1 MVVSVRYE
9 LRSSSRP
16 IGSAPYAYKTA
27 GNTQTWRTPA
37 ETPHPECKKD
47 CCRRE
52 REGRSWEEYGRRL
65 VPPRENDYAAS
76 NACPV
81 NLALAM
87 ARGSRKKVG
96 ILDLDIFGPSIPTLM
111 GLNHGEEPELTN
123 SKSLGPLD
131 LRN

>member
-1 MVVSVRYE
+1 MVSVRYE

-27 GNTQTWRTPA
+27 GDAQTWRTPA
-37 ETPHPECKKD
+37 EAPHPGCKKD
-47 CCRRE
+47 CRRRE
-52 REGRSWEEYGRRL
+52 REGRSWEEHDRRL
-65 VPPRENDYAAS
+65 VPALENDNSAS
-76 NACPV
+76 NTFPV

-123 SKSLGPLD
+123 SKSLGPPNF
-131 LRN
+131 RN